1 MAGEDVVVLDVGKTR
16 SKLSLWS
23 AEGRRLAQL
32 DHPNRR
38 QEGTLDAQGIGA
50 WLVEGLR
57 HLGSLGNVGTIVPV
71 AHGAALAVLRDGA
84 LAFSP
89 ADYEDPIPQSVRE
102 AYDRQ
107 RDPFARTGSPRLA
120 DGLNAGAQLAAL
132 EARTPDAFAGAT
144 IVPWAQY
151 WSWRLSGAAASELTS
166 LGCHTDLWFPFEARP
181 SDLAIARGWARCL
194 APIRAANEYLGTIR
208 PDLAEATG
216 LAATVE
222 ICCGI
227 HDSNAALLAARAHL
241 SDPEE
246 DVTVLSTGTWFVAMR
261 SGRLDSLPD
270 LDERL
275 DCLINVDAAGRPVPS
290 ARYMGGREIADLL
303 GSDAAIDAV
312 EDQVVLIE
320 AAGRV
325 ALRAPATG
333 GASLGIPSSWRDRP
347 IDSDERRAAVALHAA
362 LMVEA
367 MLDRIG
373 ARGTLLVE
381 GRFAQAETF
390 VRALATLRPEM
401 TVKTIDEACDASFGG
416 LLLALPAVRP
426 PMPSSPVVPFAFDL
440 AAYAARWRA
449 QDNRMTA
456 A

>member
-23 AEGRRLAQL
+23 AEGGRLAQL
-32 DHPNRR
+32 DYGNRR
-38 QEGTLDAQGIGA
+38 REGSLDAQGIAA
-50 WLVEGLR
+50 WLIEGLR
-57 HLGSLGNVGTIVPV
+57 HLGSLGDVGTIVPV

-84 LAFSP
+84 LAFPP
-89 ADYEDPIPQSVRE
+89 ADYEDPIPPAIHES
-102 AYDRQ
+102 YDRL

-120 DGLNAGAQLAAL
+120 NGLNAGVQLAAL
-132 EARTPDAFAGAT
+132 EPRRQDALAGAT

-151 WSWRLSGAAASELTS
+151 WSWYLSGVPASELTS

-181 SDLAIARGWARCL
+181 SDLAIARGWAERL

-216 LAATVE
+216 LSAAVQ

-246 DVTVLSTGTWFVAMR
+246 DITVLSTGTWFVAVR
-261 SGRLDSLPD
+261 SGRLDSLPE
-270 LDERL
+270 LDESL

-303 GSDAAIDAV
+303 GSDAAIDAAG
-312 EDQVVLIE
+312 DQASLIK
-320 AAGRV
+320 AAARL
-325 ALRAPATG
+325 AQLAPAIS
-333 GASLGIPSSWRDRP
+333 GASPGVPSSWRDRP
-347 IDSDERRAAVALHAA
+347 IDPDERRAAVALHAG
-362 LMVEA
+362 LMVDA

-373 ARGTLLVE
+373 ARGTLLIE
-381 GRFAQAETF
+381 GRFTQAETF
-390 VRALATLRPEM
+390 VRTLAALRPEM

-416 LLLALPAVRP
+416 LLLARPAVRP
-426 PMPSSPVVPFAFDL
+426 PMPSSPVAPFAFDL
-440 AAYAARWRA
+440 ATYAARWRA
-449 QDNRMTA
+449 QDNGMPTA
-456 A
+456 